1 MAATIVGLALA
12 ALAAGTEYYNAED
25 TAKRQDKQAAQ
36 NILDQMQIQK
46 KANQQVQQTI
56 QKVQASNPNDARAQR
71 LADYMKT
78 LNQAKARTTAGLTN
92 PVVGGQAF
100 QTDSAAAAQ
109 QAQDYGTQ
117 TAGLL
122 SRIDAPTV
130 QRQQEGFDYGKL
142 ATDLSAIQN
151 QSAGQAFIDR
161 LKQAS
166 IRRNAKLDLAAGL
179 MSAGAGA
186 VGGAGGGGTAGGAL
200 STSTPY
206 YGPGT
211 TNYGQFTNPN
221 VSSWYGGQHP

>member
-1 MAATIVGLALA
+1 MAIATSTAIALALA
-12 ALAAGTEYYNAED
+12 AAAAGTEYYNTEQ
-25 TAKRQDKQAAQ
+25 TANRQDKQAAQ
-36 NILDQMQIQK
+36 SILDQTNIQK
-46 KANQQVQQTI
+46 KANSRVQQTI
-56 QKVQASNPNDARAQR
+56 NQAKASTPADARAQR

-92 PVVGGQAF
+92 PVIGGQAF

-130 QRQQEGFDYGKL
+130 QRQQEGFDYGQL
-142 ATDLSAIQN
+142 ATDLGALGS
-151 QSAGQAFIDR
+151 QSAGQSFLDR

-186 VGGAGGGGTAGGAL
+186 ARSMGSGGSPYSDTMSGVYNYNGTINGLNVPKYAA
-200 STSTPY
+200 TR
-206 YGPGT
+206 GP
-211 TNYGQFTNPN
+211 
-221 VSSWYGGQHP
+221 